1 MPRIIIEDLEPGHTV
16 TVMCDRVHFIYGDG
30 PDSPEEKPEDEESE
44 DLDLRSK
51 ARVIRGV

>member
-30 PDSPEEKPEDEESE
+30 PDSPEEKPEDEEPE
-44 DLDLRSK
+44 DLDLMSK